1 MNRVRVVSTTWLRR
15 FPARVSLHPPRR
27 RITVNVV
34 IPYERDA
41 VALTAKAG
49 QTVKDLVDEHER
61 LKAYLECACDG
72 NAACSTCHVI
82 VDAASFAKL
91 VPPEQAELDMI
102 DLAWGVTETSRLG
115 CQMALTDT
123 CDGITLTIPK
133 QANNLM
139 EPEIFFDR

>member
-1 MNRVRVVSTTWLRR
+1 MASTLRR
-15 FPARVSLHPPRR
+15 LPATCLFPWRS
-27 RITVNVV
+27 ITVNIK
-34 IPYERDA
+34 IPYERDT
-41 VALTAKAG
+41 VTLVAKAG
-49 QTVKDLVDEHER
+49 HTVKDLVDDNER

-91 VPPEQAELDMI
+91 DPPEQAELDMI

-115 CQMALTDT
+115 CQLVLTDA
-123 CDGITLTIPK
+123 CEGMTLTIPK